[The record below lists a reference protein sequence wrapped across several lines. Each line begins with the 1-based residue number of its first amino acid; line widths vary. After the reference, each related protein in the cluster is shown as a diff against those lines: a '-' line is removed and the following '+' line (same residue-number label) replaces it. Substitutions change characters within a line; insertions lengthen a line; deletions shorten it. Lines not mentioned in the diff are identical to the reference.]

1 MSNKPQHFQRVT
13 AFMQSALHAIAC
25 PSLRLSV
32 CLSVRQT
39 GHWSVKNGWSWIA
52 PSLQFL
58 QDKIHPGIPSGSVEQ
73 ACGGGN

>member
-39 GHWSVKNGWSWIA
+39 GH
-52 PSLQFL
+52 
-58 QDKIHPGIPSGSVEQ
+58 
-73 ACGGGN
+73 